1 MHKPKASGGGGSGGD
16 QASACQAQ
24 SVKVGGGKRPKWSQ
38 WTGVCHRIKDLM
50 GEQRV
55 RLEYNAE
62 GTVCWREVKRRAA
75 VGIAPAAQEPSPKR
89 TRKPASGKQKNARHT
104 QIALGPRS

>member
-1 MHKPKASGGGGSGGD
+1 MVTVDG
-16 QASACQAQ
+16 
-24 SVKVGGGKRPKWSQ
+24 
-38 WTGVCHRIKDLM
+38 GVCHRIKDLM

-55 RLEYNAE
+55 RLEYNPE